1 MSEQDRADEDILG
14 KAYDS
19 RLMRRLLRYLR
30 PYRAQVAFAIVL
42 LLFGAA
48 LELVGP
54 YLTKIALDRAVPA
67 RDFHLI
73 GLLALGYLGTL
84 VVGFGLEF
92 GQTVLTTWLGQRVM
106 YDLRREIFGHLQRM
120 GLPFLE
126 RNPVG
131 RLMTRVTSDV
141 EALNDLFSSGVVAIF
156 GDIFAL
162 FLILVV
168 LTVMNLKLTL
178 VTMAVLPFMLY
189 ATAYFRPRMRQAF
202 RDIRVRLARM
212 NAFLQEHLTGMAV
225 VQLFGRERA
234 AGDRF
239 RALGEDYLAAHLRSV
254 FYYALFLPIVEILTT
269 VAFAL
274 IVLYGGSQILGGAI
288 TLGTL
293 YLFLNYARRFFRP
306 IQDLSD
312 KYNMLQQAMA
322 SSERIFALLDTAPA
336 PQPAAPQHL
345 PTPGRGEI
353 EFRDVWFAYLPRAQ
367 APAGGMAREGP
378 GPRLADGETAG
389 RRDGGNA
396 GARSI
401 SASTASA
408 AAARTEDRE
417 IRLPEAAGIEAEGFA
432 ADAVTAADSAPDSTT
447 RTEAAPRDRPASER
461 MPANV
466 APSRHPAVPPSE
478 VETSQAQ
485 PGGSP
490 PPGDW
495 DWVLKGVSFRVAPG
509 EKLAIVGHTGAGKT
523 SLISLLMRFY
533 EPQRGEILFDGV
545 PMARVPAE
553 EVRARLG
560 LVLQDVFLFSR
571 DIEYNIRLGEAEIDD
586 ERVRAAAER
595 VGADRL
601 IERLPQGYR
610 TPIGERGA
618 SLSVGER
625 QLLSFARALAF
636 DPLVLLLDEATS
648 SVDSALEQQIEEA
661 LETLVRDRT
670 SLVIA
675 HRLSTVQNA
684 HRILVLHHGEL
695 REEGT
700 HEALLR
706 AGGIYARLYELQ
718 FAGASR
724 EGEAAD

>member
-1 MSEQDRADEDILG
+1 
-14 KAYDS
+14 
-19 RLMRRLLRYLR
+19 MRRLLRYLR

-67 RDFHLI
+67 RDLHLI

-84 VVGFGLEF
+84 VIGFGLEF

-239 RALGEDYLAAHLRSV
+239 RDLGEDYLAAHLRSV

-288 TLGTL
+288 TVGTL

-336 PQPAAPQHL
+336 PEPAAPLHL
-345 PTPGRGEI
+345 PAPGRGEI
-353 EFRDVWFAYLPRAQ
+353 EFRDVWFAYLPRAA
-367 APAGGMAREGP
+367 APTGPQAREGAGPPSGTERESGRAGEREPLLPGGRSIRAGQRIEGGVAILGDGTVRLPPEAGPAPGAEDENERADSEALGTTSANGAPVPHSHTPTLPHSEAARSAAPPGKP
-378 GPRLADGETAG
+378 GP
-389 RRDGGNA
+389 
-396 GARSI
+396 
-401 SASTASA
+401 
-408 AAARTEDRE
+408 
-417 IRLPEAAGIEAEGFA
+417 PENE
-432 ADAVTAADSAPDSTT
+432 
-447 RTEAAPRDRPASER
+447 
-461 MPANV
+461 
-466 APSRHPAVPPSE
+466 
-478 VETSQAQ
+478 
-485 PGGSP
+485 
-490 PPGDW
+490 DW
-495 DWVLKGVSFRVAPG
+495 DWVLKGVSFKVAPG
-509 EKLAIVGHTGAGKT
+509 EKVSPFLSANAT
-523 SLISLLMRFY
+523 SL
-533 EPQRGEILFDGV
+533 
-545 PMARVPAE
+545 
-553 EVRARLG
+553 
-560 LVLQDVFLFSR
+560 
-571 DIEYNIRLGEAEIDD
+571 
-586 ERVRAAAER
+586 
-595 VGADRL
+595 
-601 IERLPQGYR
+601 
-610 TPIGERGA
+610 
-618 SLSVGER
+618 
-625 QLLSFARALAF
+625 
-636 DPLVLLLDEATS
+636 
-648 SVDSALEQQIEEA
+648 
-661 LETLVRDRT
+661 
-670 SLVIA
+670 
-675 HRLSTVQNA
+675 
-684 HRILVLHHGEL
+684 
-695 REEGT
+695 
-700 HEALLR
+700 
-706 AGGIYARLYELQ
+706 
-718 FAGASR
+718 
-724 EGEAAD
+724 